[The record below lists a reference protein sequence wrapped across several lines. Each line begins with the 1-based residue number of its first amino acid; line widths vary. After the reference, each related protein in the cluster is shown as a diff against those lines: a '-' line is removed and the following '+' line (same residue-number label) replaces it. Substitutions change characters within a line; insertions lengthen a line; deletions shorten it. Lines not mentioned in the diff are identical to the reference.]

1 MAKKAN
7 NLSPLTLGTILKS
20 GMIINLLYLLIV
32 LLLIKMIDG
41 FVDGFSNP
49 QLLQREYYYFY
60 PELFETLPE
69 SIENEMSSDSLDGV
83 NNNQPMW
90 MPSSE
95 EDLGLMGSD
104 ETDTPYLMEELY
116 LVQDDMRD
124 VKTQIEIIGN
134 EVGVRQP
141 DGASCSAYSAD
152 DISNLTVTNHPCN
165 IITDVTECNS
175 SDYCTYNSDADTP
188 CEVLKDETGEPIEI
202 DCTEEYE
209 NNGGLIRYSCPW
221 VCQYK
226 NNLESPKVQG
236 GFLLTDSNRLL

>member
-69 SIENEMSSDSLDGV
+69 SIKNEMSSDSLDGV

-141 DGASCSAYSAD
+141 DGASCSDYSSD
-152 DISNLTVTNHPCN
+152 DIINLTVDIDHPCN
-165 IITDVTECNS
+165 IITDETECDA
-175 SDYCTYNSDADTP
+175 SDYCTYNSSNSR
-188 CEVLKDETGEPIEI
+188 CEINGDLDL

-236 GFLLTDSNRLL
+236 GFLLTDSNRLV